1 MARSP
6 SQGPRTASGL
16 RPVPPPRDDQVRAG
30 RGVDPP
36 RSPSASLGRG
46 GRALRVR
53 SRCGSGPPSP
63 RRGATRGAG
72 ALAAPRLGNRRCRS
86 RHRADGARRWLGL
99 APSDRHDARRQRRRA
114 PLYFKTTARDRY
126 DAAKAR
132 FPHAP
137 DVILWNERGEV
148 TETTIGNLVLEL
160 DGEWLTPTTSSGL
173 LPGTFRAELLEQE
186 TIRERVITL
195 DELARARRIWM
206 INSVRGWVPATLET
220 AELLTASL
228 DR

>member
-1 MARSP
+1 M
-6 SQGPRTASGL
+6 
-16 RPVPPPRDDQVRAG
+16 
-30 RGVDPP
+30 
-36 RSPSASLGRG
+36 
-46 GRALRVR
+46 
-53 SRCGSGPPSP
+53 
-63 RRGATRGAG
+63 
-72 ALAAPRLGNRRCRS
+72 
-86 RHRADGARRWLGL
+86 
-99 APSDRHDARRQRRRA
+99 
-114 PLYFKTTARDRY
+114 
-126 DAAKAR
+126 
-132 FPHAP
+132 
-137 DVILWNERGEV
+137 ILWNERGEV